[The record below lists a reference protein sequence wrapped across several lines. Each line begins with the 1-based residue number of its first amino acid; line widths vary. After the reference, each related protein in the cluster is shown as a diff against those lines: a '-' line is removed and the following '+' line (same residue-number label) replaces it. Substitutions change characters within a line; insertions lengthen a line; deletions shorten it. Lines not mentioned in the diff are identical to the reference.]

1 MSLFLLDTNFFIQAY
16 RTNYPIDV
24 AESFWRKVEQLARE
38 GRIISID
45 KVNAEIIKNEDELAT
60 WIGSHLPKS
69 FFQKAESSECLSNYR
84 LLSNWAISRS
94 DHYQQN
100 AIDEFLE
107 AKRAD
112 AWLIAFAMTYGHI
125 IVTQE
130 ISEPHK
136 KSKIKIPDV
145 CNFFGVGYVDTV
157 GMFRRLG
164 EKF

>member
-1 MSLFLLDTNFFIQAY
+1 MSLYLLDTNFFIQAY

-24 AESFWRKVEQLARE
+24 AESFWKKVEQLAQA

-45 KVNAEIIKNEDELAT
+45 KVNAEIIKNEDELTA
-60 WIGSHLPKS
+60 WIGSRLPEAFFHKS
-69 FFQKAESSECLSNYR
+69 ESNECLLNYR
-84 LLSNWAISRS
+84 TLSSWAISRA

-112 AWLIAFAMTYGHI
+112 AWLIAFAMAYGHV

-130 ISEPHK
+130 ISEPQK

-145 CNFFGVGYVDTV
+145 CNVFGVGYVDTV